1 MFVFQRTA
9 QNGELISGFVD
20 KCFCEERNDRPT
32 CSPAVGK
39 FECYA
44 IYPVFT
50 KYALDD
56 SLQVLWR
63 QCFTLVL
70 IKPPA
75 APLPQRSTFDAAV
88 AAAVMGSSPNDSI
101 SSVRSAQGNNYHP
114 PGRVSLGV
122 SLGLGSG
129 AAAAA
134 TANAGKSNRR
144 LTTGPGSSLRGLLHR
159 FDATRSPRDSS
170 VTPRAAMAAAAASDN
185 NPSSGRGSRWTVGG
199 VRKKRGLGSGGG
211 SGGSGARSPIN
222 GGGGGT
228 SAATSRQT
236 SISSNTLSPGS
247 RGMMVLGARSG
258 SVYEVG
264 SPVRQRPMGNVSAF
278 LSASLGRTPSI
289 GGGSENGGSW
299 RKMCGTQRD
308 EEEGAVAVGSGEFL
322 GGGHALC
329 RSRARCVLP
338 LCLRCLGGR

>member
-1 MFVFQRTA
+1 EETQALLEELELSFPFRENALRHLKQNMPDGRIEDILGVTA
-9 QNGELISGFVD
+9 A
-20 KCFCEERNDRPT
+20 RNDPR
-32 CSPAVGK
+32 C
-39 FECYA
+39 
-44 IYPVFT
+44 
-50 KYALDD
+50 
-56 SLQVLWR
+56 VL
-63 QCFTLVL
+63 
-70 IKPPA
+70 K
-75 APLPQRSTFDAAV
+75 RSTFDAAV
-88 AAAVMGSSPNDSI
+88 AAA
-101 SSVRSAQGNNYHP
+101 GNNYHP

-134 TANAGKSNRR
+134 TATAGKSNRR

-258 SVYEVG
+258 S
-264 SPVRQRPMGNVSAF
+264 
-278 LSASLGRTPSI
+278 
-289 GGGSENGGSW
+289 GGSENGGSW

-308 EEEGAVAVGSGEFL
+308 EEEGAVAVGNGEFL

-329 RSRARCVLP
+329 RSRA
-338 LCLRCLGGR
+338 